1 MTPRDALER
10 GARQLGLQVE
20 SDVCD
25 RLLAYLSLMAK
36 WNKTYNLTAV
46 REPLA
51 MVSHHLLDSL
61 AVLPHLAVPAGASL
75 ADIGSGAGLPG
86 IPLAIARR
94 DWAVMLVEASE
105 KKAAFLRQATIELG
119 LRNASVHQGRV
130 EAWHPAEGFAVV
142 ISRAFAR
149 LAQFA
154 SACAQ
159 LLDRGGC
166 LAAMKGIL
174 RADELAEMR
183 GWRCERIELDVPLLD
198 AARHL
203 VLCRRVADDTAET

>member
-1 MTPRDALER
+1 MIPRDALER
-10 GARQLGLQVE
+10 GARQLGLEMDSEVRE
-20 SDVCD
+20 

-46 REPLA
+46 REPVA

-61 AVLPHLAVPAGASL
+61 AVLPHLGMPAGASL

-86 IPLAIARR
+86 IPLAIARGS
-94 DWAVMLVEASE
+94 WSVVLVEASE
-105 KKAAFLRQATIELG
+105 KKAAFLRQATIELA

-130 EAWHPAEGFAVV
+130 EAWQPVERFAVV

-149 LAQFA
+149 LAEFA
-154 SACAQ
+154 EACAH
-159 LLDRGGC
+159 LLAPGGC

-183 GWRCERIELDVPLLD
+183 GWRCERIALHVPMLD

-203 VLCRRVADDTAET
+203 VLCRPAADTAAM